1 MTLFVPQLPS
11 FSYSSQ
17 EGSEGLDDGP
27 HTGHS
32 AEKQEITVFKWNTSF
47 NCELK
52 IEDETQTIVEKGPF
66 FFIITPKLAL
76 RVCSHVR
83 FQWWAQTGFCI
94 GESKTTRLNHDYFFI
109 SSISY
114 EIGNSLVKPGL
125 EGKRPKLFAGIGVFR
140 GSGPGRERGV
150 AAPNTNPRGTW
161 LSFYPAGSAATQVMG
176 LQGILSRPVLLAL
189 RLAEHRTRKPRHGS
203 NNSLHFFW

>member
-1 MTLFVPQLPS
+1 MILFIPLLPS

-17 EGSEGLDDGP
+17 EGNEGLDDGP

-32 AEKQEITVFKWNTSF
+32 AEKQDRTVFKWNTSF

-66 FFIITPKLAL
+66 FFFFMTPKLAL
-76 RVCSHVR
+76 RVCSRVR
-83 FQWWAQTGFCI
+83 FRWWAQTGFCI
-94 GESKTTRLNHDYFFI
+94 GESKTTRLSHDYFFI

-150 AAPNTNPRGTW
+150 AVPNTNPREHVVLVLSGW
-161 LSFYPAGSAATQVMG
+161 LSSCPSYGATGDTV
-176 LQGILSRPVLLAL
+176 
-189 RLAEHRTRKPRHGS
+189 
-203 NNSLHFFW
+203 